1 MRNFSP
7 ADRKWFWETTTQCT
21 VQVWTARQRAAK
33 EAGCYRV
40 QAEVFK
46 ALAAKTNFPK
56 VRASRL
62 RIATSYQRLAEI
74 AEGALEVREHAAQG
88 SERPAPQVRGT
99 VLSNEDRQI
108 AAAALVALSRSL
120 CDVSVVIIRQARER
134 LRRGPAADRSFL
146 V

>member
-7 ADRKWFWETTTQCT
+7 ADRKWFWETTAQCT

-56 VRASRL
+56 VQASRL
-62 RIATSYQRLAEI
+62 RIATSYQRLAGRDTPEHGRSFVWI
-74 AEGALEVREHAAQG
+74 TWGAGVQLVMMWLIR
-88 SERPAPQVRGT
+88 T
-99 VLSNEDRQI
+99 VLRHI
-108 AAAALVALSRSL
+108 
-120 CDVSVVIIRQARER
+120 
-134 LRRGPAADRSFL
+134 
-146 V
+146 